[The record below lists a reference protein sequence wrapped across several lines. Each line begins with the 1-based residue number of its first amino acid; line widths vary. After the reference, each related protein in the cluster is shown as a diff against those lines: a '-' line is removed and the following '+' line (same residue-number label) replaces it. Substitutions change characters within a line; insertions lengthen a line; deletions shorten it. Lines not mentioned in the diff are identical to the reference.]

1 MRFPSLALATA
12 FAASNACAADT
23 VHYVDLVNTAPASI
37 RSFGVAAA
45 GSDEF
50 RDVVLG
56 ATPVRGGG
64 DSTTIRIADGDCLR
78 DFRTVFADGRVLV
91 QRNFDVC
98 RNRSYH
104 TGQYLRRNAS
114 PAALVKS

>member
-1 MRFPSLALATA
+1 MRSLCVALAV
-12 FAASNACAADT
+12 AASNACAAGT

-37 RSFGVAAA
+37 RSFSVAAA
-45 GSDEF
+45 GSDDF
-50 RDVVLG
+50 RDVALG
-56 ATPVRGGG
+56 STSVRGGG
-64 DSTTIRIADGDCLR
+64 DSTTIRISDGDCLR

-91 QRNFDVC
+91 QQNFDVC

-114 PAALVKS
+114 AAALAKS